1 MWKCKTRCKCGKIS
15 LSAHLT
21 DEDESEF
28 TGVLRLLLTTYF
40 STYLGTNTMNN
51 CFPILEESI
60 TIKTRWSATDSLIK
74 MMYDKTFDGD
84 DQ

>member
-1 MWKCKTRCKCGKIS
+1 MPNAVKIS

-21 DEDESEF
+21 DEDKLEF
-28 TGVLRLLLTTYF
+28 TGVLRLLLATYF

-60 TIKTRWSATDSLIK
+60 TIKTRWLATDSLIK
-74 MMYDKTFDGD
+74 MIYYKTFDGED
-84 DQ
+84 CQ